1 MNTLFD
7 HSVAIGKLIE
17 LNAAS
22 MYTLT
27 IAIAGALQVE
37 PKLARDV
44 RGVSVAAEFVISSI
58 RLD

>member
-17 LNAAS
+17 LNAGS

-44 RGVSVAAEFVISSI
+44 RGVSVAGELVISSI
-58 RLD
+58 WLD

>member
-1 MNTLFD
+1 MLN
-7 HSVAIGKLIE
+7 SVAIGTLIE